1 MYKNFF
7 GLRENPFNVNPD
19 PRFLYLTPQTQE
31 ALDELTYGIQNR
43 KGFILLTGEVG
54 TGKTTLINCLLDW
67 LRHRKMP
74 VAFIF
79 NSHMSVNHLF
89 EFILTDFGISLDFQ
103 LKSNMLMRLNTWL
116 IERFRAG
123 KNPVVIVDEAQGLS
137 VELLEEIR
145 LLLNLETASE
155 KLLQIVL
162 AGQPELEDKLKR
174 PELRQLRQRITLRC
188 RTAPFTLE
196 ESHGYI
202 TERLRIGGAVGDPI
216 FASDAMDA
224 VHFYSQG
231 IPRVINLLCEHAL
244 INAYVEHLRL
254 VPARMVQEAAHEF
267 FLDEGRQFEARRNSA
282 AVVSSHPA
290 VMHSIFVNSLACRSA
305 REEANLPEPSHA
317 TSLAESGALVAIE
330 GPALTARNNTATT
343 VRQREAIS
351 ASMENAN
358 APVFLKDLIPAS
370 VGPEVTPKESAP
382 CLDSLACVSGS
393 APPIVTEGKWNQV
406 TSLAIPPLLLIR
418 SRTEDETLS
427 TAKSSPISLAESRTV
442 TLHSIDQHPRSSRR
456 TPIHALLL
464 SWKSWSP
471 HWVTG
476 FLPTISLAEWSHVS
490 FAALRRIRRSIFLV
504 QALLQRWKFEFRR
517 DWIAM
522 INAIALPEMKNSFLR
537 WLRGGPCGVGNRG
550 RRNRGCGGRRDWRGR
565 SVSDGRGCLPAQ
577 RPGPS

>member
-7 GLRENPFNVNPD
+7 GLRENPFNINPD

-43 KGFILLTGEVG
+43 KGLILLSGEVG

-67 LRHRKMP
+67 LRPRKMP

-79 NSHMSVNHLF
+79 NSHLSVNHLF
-89 EFILTDFGISLDFQ
+89 EFILTDFCIFMDFR

-123 KNPVVIVDEAQGLS
+123 ENPVLIVDEAQGLS
-137 VELLEEIR
+137 FELLEEIR

-202 TERLRIGGAVGDPI
+202 TERLRIGGAMGDPI

-267 FLDEGRQFEARRNSA
+267 FLDEGRQFETRRNSA
-282 AVVSSHPA
+282 AVVSSNPA
-290 VMHSIFVNSLACRSA
+290 VMHSIFVNGLACRSA

-317 TSLAESGALVAIE
+317 TSPAELAAFVPIE

-351 ASMENAN
+351 ASMENSN

-382 CLDSLACVSGS
+382 CLDSIACVSGS
-393 APPIVTEGKWNQV
+393 APPLIAEGKWNQV
-406 TSLAIPPLLLIR
+406 TSLAIPPLPLIR
-418 SRTEDETLS
+418 SKTEDESSS
-427 TAKSSPISLAESRTV
+427 TAKSSPIPLEESRTV
-442 TLHSIDQHPRSSRR
+442 TLHTIDQHPRSSRR
-456 TPIHALLL
+456 TAIHALFL
-464 SWKSWSP
+464 SWKSWRP

-490 FAALRRIRRSIFLV
+490 FAAPRRIRRSIFLV
-504 QALLQRWKFEFRR
+504 QALLQRWKFEFKR

-522 INAIALPEMKNSFLR
+522 INAIALPEMKKSFLH
-537 WLRGGPCGVGNRG
+537 WLR
-550 RRNRGCGGRRDWRGR
+550 
-565 SVSDGRGCLPAQ
+565 
-577 RPGPS
+577 